1 MFASRNPHRIDS
13 FPPVDE
19 ANDEGLLAIGGD
31 LSADRLLL
39 AYRSGIFP
47 WFEEGFPVLWWSP
60 DPRAIIELDELHV
73 SRRLLRT
80 YRRGPFRL
88 TLDRAFDRVMRGCG
102 EARVEGTWI
111 TESMIEAYGNLHRQ
125 GHAHSVEAW
134 QDGELVG
141 GIYGVS
147 IGGFFA
153 GESMFYRR
161 RDASKVA
168 LVHLVGL
175 LRQCGFGLF
184 DVQILNEHTARF
196 GAKEI
201 SRDEYLRRLRAAI
214 ERTAQ
219 LAEWPQLNRSSE

>member
-1 MFASRNPHRIDS
+1 M

-31 LSADRLLL
+31 LSPERLLL

-60 DPRAIIELDELHV
+60 DPRAIVELDELHV

-80 YRRGPFRL
+80 YRRGSFRL
-88 TLDRAFDRVMRGCG
+88 TLDRAFERVMRGCG
-102 EARVEGTWI
+102 ESRVEGTWI
-111 TESMIEAYGNLHRQ
+111 TESMIEAYGALHRL

-134 QDGELVG
+134 QDDELVG

-168 LVHLVGL
+168 LVHLVEL
-175 LRQCGFGLF
+175 LRRCGFGLF
-184 DVQILNEHTARF
+184 DVQILNEHTARH

-201 SRDEYLRRLRAAI
+201 SRDEYLRRLKAAI
-214 ERTAQ
+214 DIPARLIE
-219 LAEWPQLNRSSE
+219 

>member
-1 MFASRNPHRIDS
+1 MHAMFASRNPHRLDS

-19 ANDEGLLAIGGD
+19 ADDEGLLAIGGD
-31 LSADRLLL
+31 LSPERLLL

-47 WFEEGFPVLWWSP
+47 WFEEGLPVLWWSP

-73 SRRLLRT
+73 SRRLTRT
-80 YRRGPFRL
+80 LKGNRFRL
-88 TLDRAFDRVMRGCG
+88 TLDHAFERVMRGCA

-111 TESMIEAYGNLHRQ
+111 TESMIEAYCKLHEL
-125 GHAHSVEAW
+125 GHAHSVEVW
-134 QDGELVG
+134 QDGELAG

-153 GESMFYRR
+153 GESMFYHR

-175 LRQCGFGLF
+175 LRNCGFRLF

-196 GAKEI
+196 GGKEI

-214 ERTAQ
+214 KIQAQ
-219 LAEWPQLNRSSE
+219 LVE

>member
-1 MFASRNPHRIDS
+1 MVAMFASRNPHRLDT

-19 ANDEGLLAIGGD
+19 ADDEGLLAIGGD
-31 LSADRLLL
+31 LSPERLLL

-73 SRRLLRT
+73 ARRLART
-80 YRRGPFRL
+80 LKSNRFQL
-88 TLDRAFDRVMRGCG
+88 TLDRAFERVMRGCA

-111 TESMIEAYGNLHRQ
+111 TESMIEAYCRLHEL

-134 QDGELVG
+134 QDGALAG

-161 RDASKVA
+161 HDASKVA
-168 LVHLVGL
+168 LVHLVEL
-175 LRQCGFGLF
+175 LRRCGFRLF
-184 DVQILNEHTARF
+184 DVQILNEHTSRL

-201 SRDEYLRRLRAAI
+201 SRDEYLRRLDEAV
-214 ERTAQ
+214 EVPAQ
-219 LAEWPQLNRSSE
+219 LIA